1 MRLKKLSLILILGFT
16 LFLGCNTTNKIK
28 GDFTNITPAEVQ
40 IKETTYLLT
49 DEIISNEDV
58 QEEIGA
64 IAQVHEIVSYMENDN
79 PYKNPGKIFK
89 LKDIEIEEGIG
100 VEVNDK
106 IYLAEYKKEIYL
118 YYRRLVCLNLIT
130 L

>member
-89 LKDIEIEEGIG
+89 LKDIELEEGIG

-106 IYLAEYKKEIYL
+106 IYLAEYKKEI
-118 YYRRLVCLNLIT
+118 
-130 L
+130 